1 MIIDDI
7 VNIIDGELINSGYIS
22 EIKGFANNLKK
33 VKRESLFIS
42 NNLDEIKE
50 AIKKGAYAIL
60 FSEDINIIDDEIAW
74 IKVENINKAL
84 LNILKYKLINKTLY
98 FCNDITLSIIE
109 SINKDNI
116 AIIKDD
122 DFVEYLEG
130 DYVFVTSLGTL
141 LNISSNVFVL
151 QDKENIKLLKSST
164 FISNF
169 IYKENKYSIQ
179 FPKLYMEELEIALD
193 FLENNNLK
201 YNLKSLKLDR
211 FIPIFINSKYEK
223 VKYGKS
229 QKVLITK
236 LKNDN
241 FLMRELDYIFEN
253 LKYAKVKFYNAN
265 NIDKIYKDKYN
276 FAVLID
282 CEIELNEKQS
292 QTNKLF

>member
-7 VNIIDGELINSGYIS
+7 VNIIDGELVNSGYIS

-84 LNILKYKLINKTLY
+84 LNILKYKLLNKTLY
-98 FCNDITLSIIE
+98 FCNNITLSIIE

-122 DFVEYLEG
+122 NFVEYLEG

-141 LNISSNVFVL
+141 LNISSNVFIL
-151 QDKENIKLLKSST
+151 KDKKEIKLLKSTT

-179 FPKLYMEELEIALD
+179 FPKLYMEELEIALA